1 MITPRLL
8 SVATAVPPYRLEQDE
23 ALSHARRIFGER
35 APEFSRLAPVYGH
48 AGVAT
53 RYLSVP
59 LDWFEAPRGWAE
71 TNLIFLR
78 QAEDLLAEAAARALE
93 RAGLDPGRVD
103 TLVTVSSTGIATP
116 SLDARLLRRIGFRR
130 DVKRAPLFGLGC
142 AGGVLGLGRAAQLA
156 AAGDGEIVL
165 LLVVELCSLTFRWR
179 DTGKPNQIATA
190 LFGDGAAAAVLRG
203 GGGDGAEG
211 GGGGLAVTAWGEH
224 TWPDTLDVMGWSV
237 EEDGLGVIFSQRI
250 PEIVRT
256 RMRGET
262 DRFLAKHGLTL
273 ADIDRFAC
281 HPGGA
286 KVASALEEAYGLPDG
301 GLRTSRDIL
310 RDYGNMSAAT
320 VLFVLD
326 RMTASGTAGHRV
338 LVQALGPG
346 FTAGFAVL
354 EG

>member
-8 SVATAVPPYRLEQDE
+8 SVATAVPAHRIEQGE
-23 ALSHARRIFGER
+23 VLAHARRIFEDR
-35 APEFSRLAPVYGH
+35 VPDFARLAPVYGN

-59 LDWFEAPRGWAE
+59 LGWFETPRSWSE
-71 TNLIFLR
+71 TSAVYLR
-78 QAEDLLAEAAARALE
+78 TAEDLLVEAAERALD
-93 RAGLDPGRVD
+93 RAGLGPDRVD

-116 SLDARLLRRIGFRR
+116 SLDARLLRRIGFRA
-130 DVKRAPLFGLGC
+130 DVKRMPLFGLGC

-156 AAGDGEIVL
+156 AAREGETVL

-179 DTGKPNQIATA
+179 DAGKSNQVATA
-190 LFGDGAAAAVLRG
+190 LFGDGAAAVLLRG
-203 GGGDGAEG
+203 GGAGMSVA
-211 GGGGLAVTAWGEH
+211 AWGEH
-224 TWPDTLDVMGWSV
+224 TWPDSLDVMGWSV

-250 PEIVRT
+250 PEIVR
-256 RMRGET
+256 RGMRAET
-262 DRFLAKHGLTL
+262 DRFLARHDLTL
-273 ADIDRFAC
+273 ADIDLFAC

-286 KVASALEEAYGLPDG
+286 KVAAALEEAYGLPEG
-301 GLRTSRDIL
+301 GLRTSREIL
-310 RDYGNMSAAT
+310 KNYGNMSAAT

-326 RMTASGTAGHRV
+326 RMIEAGTSGRRI

>member
-1 MITPRLL
+1 M
-8 SVATAVPPYRLEQDE
+8 
-23 ALSHARRIFGER
+23 
-35 APEFSRLAPVYGH
+35 APVYGN
-48 AGVAT
+48 AGVAA

-59 LDWFEAPRGWAE
+59 LDWFETPRSWSEANGVYLHA
-71 TNLIFLR
+71 
-78 QAEDLLAEAAARALE
+78 AEDLLALSAERALE
-93 RAGLDPGRVD
+93 RAGLVPEVVD

-116 SLDARLLRRIGFRR
+116 SLDARLMRRIGFRS

-156 AAGDGEIVL
+156 TVREGETVL

-179 DTGKPNQIATA
+179 DTGKSNQVAGA

-203 GGGDGAEG
+203 GGGG
-211 GGGGLAVTAWGEH
+211 GGVSVTAWGEH
-224 TWPDTLDVMGWSV
+224 TWPDSLDVMGWSV

-250 PEIVRT
+250 PEIVRAG
-256 RMRGET
+256 MREET
-262 DRFLAKHGLTL
+262 ERFLAKHNLTL
-273 ADIDRFAC
+273 ADIDLFAC

-286 KVASALEEAYGLPDG
+286 KVAAALEAAYGLPEG
-301 GLRTSRDIL
+301 GLRTSRAIL
-310 RDYGNMSAAT
+310 NDYGNMSAAT

-326 RMTASGTAGHRV
+326 RMMEAGTVGQRILA
-338 LVQALGPG
+338 QALGPG